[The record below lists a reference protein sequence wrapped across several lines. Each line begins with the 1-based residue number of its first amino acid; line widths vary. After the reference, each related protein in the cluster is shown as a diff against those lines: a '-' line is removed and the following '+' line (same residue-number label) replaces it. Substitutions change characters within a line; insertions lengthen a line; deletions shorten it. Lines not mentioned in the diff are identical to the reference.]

1 MAFQI
6 RHGTFWIVETRWNR
20 FCLPGDDLDPDT
32 VFASVPD
39 ILELNAEDGWFL
51 ELPTLGPGGAP
62 VWIGPFLTRGEAT
75 EAGVELGAPIPLDT
89 RENPL
94 FRQLRTMFNRS
105 QDLPV
110 AGSNSDS
117 DNKEPEQTR

>member
-1 MAFQI
+1 MAFEI

-32 VFASVPD
+32 VFSSVPD
-39 ILELNAEDGWFL
+39 ILELTTEDGWFL
-51 ELPTLGPGGAP
+51 ELASLCPSGQPA
-62 VWIGPFLTRGEAT
+62 WIGPFLTRGEAV
-75 EAGVELGAPIPLDT
+75 EAGVELGAPISIDP

-105 QDLPV
+105 QAAPEADPG
-110 AGSNSDS
+110 ADS
-117 DNKEPEQTR
+117 DGQEPGQTR